1 MALERTI
8 LVTLLT
14 VNNQINRALH
24 KKETVQKTEL
34 SIMLT
39 IQVKTLTLVGI
50 PIIIVAV
57 EK

>member
-14 VNNQINRALH
+14 VNSQINRALH

>member
-14 VNNQINRALH
+14 VNSQINRALH
-24 KKETVQKTEL
+24 KKETVQKIEL

>member
-14 VNNQINRALH
+14 VNSQINRALH

-50 PIIIVAV
+50 LIIIVAV